1 MKLSFFIKINA
12 YLILLILFFNK
23 KSHDLNLFIKLE
35 GDELEETI
43 LKFFKFSLTH
53 RYISNRVLLCL
64 HYSFIKILVSEEME
78 ESEISTCRKIE
89 KKDRFLSKKNLDNFF
104 KPKNP
109 KLFYEYEKSNKFIE
123 KFYRRNLLKKEK
135 GEIDRVVIVNILKIL
150 LSTIDNNNSTSNQI
164 EYTKDYIPEIIL
176 KYYYVDQGN
185 KMTFSVENT
194 NENSLLNST
203 NNNAILTNNNTNNN
217 MNNTHNYLNLLN
229 HNIGTNNNISLNNSK
244 SNILNDSSA
253 NMTNMLLGS
262 KVEGEG
268 ESSLYNNNYDKNNY
282 QVVECET
289 QNNLITNNNNNNNN
303 QMNLSNNN
311 ISLAAEENSQ
321 LMKMEEKENL
331 EFSAK
336 TYLEILQNSPAEAEL
351 YSIIDTINKVS
362 LTSLIIYFYYF
373 ILKTLQN
380 YDLIQFSYFAFHL
393 FDSNG
398 LLVFLKILSQDF
410 KAIEQQFI
418 SIYETDIINIQF
430 GELIEFILLFDLK
443 LIYKICFRNEEYICK
458 PLIECKLQAM
468 LKKVMNSFPQNE
480 KIKIYCMK
488 LFKIQLKYFDKNWRL
503 ENLNIISSIY
513 TTLKIK
519 SEAANNTNENP
530 NVGSS
535 AIENY
540 LKYEKKEKIL
550 AGNFNK
556 EGFCVDLFTNEELK
570 RIHLEYHNYNY
581 YKYINSVEE
590 IEKYQNNLYQSN
602 YARIYLQLL
611 EKATLSQ
618 EFIDS
623 YK

>member
-23 KSHDLNLFIKLE
+23 KSRDLKLFIKLE
-35 GDELEETI
+35 ADELEEII

-64 HYSFIKILVSEEME
+64 HYLFIKVLVSEEIE
-78 ESEISTCRKIE
+78 ETEISTCRKIE
-89 KKDRFLSKKNLDNFF
+89 KKDRFLTKKNLDNFF
-104 KPKNP
+104 KPEIP
-109 KLFYEYEKSNKFIE
+109 KFFYDYEKSNQFIE

-135 GEIDRVVIVNILKIL
+135 GEIERVVIVNILKIL
-150 LSTIDNNNSTSNQI
+150 LSTIDNNNSTSSQI
-164 EYTKDYIPEIIL
+164 EYTKDYIPEMIL

-185 KMTFSVENT
+185 KMTFTVENT
-194 NENSLLNST
+194 NENVLLNST
-203 NNNAILTNNNTNNN
+203 NNNV
-217 MNNTHNYLNLLN
+217 
-229 HNIGTNNNISLNNSK
+229 NNIS
-244 SNILNDSSA
+244 
-253 NMTNMLLGS
+253 
-262 KVEGEG
+262 
-268 ESSLYNNNYDKNNY
+268 
-282 QVVECET
+282 
-289 QNNLITNNNNNNNN
+289 NNNNNNNN
-303 QMNLSNNN
+303 TTNNNLNLSNNN
-311 ISLAAEENSQ
+311 ISNLNNSNNNILNDSSSNISNLLLGAKAEGEDESKLNPNNNNNNNINISNQAGEAQTNLTTNNNLNCNNNSLFAEENSQ
-321 LMKMEEKENL
+321 IMKMEEKENI

-336 TYLEILQNSPAEAEL
+336 TYLEILQNCSQAEADL
-351 YSIIDTINKVS
+351 YSIIDTINKIS

-373 ILKTLQN
+373 ILKNLQN
-380 YDLIQFSYFAFHL
+380 YDLVQFSYFAFHL

-418 SIYETDIINIQF
+418 NIYETDLINIQF
-430 GELIEFILLFDLK
+430 GELIEFIILYDLK
-443 LIYKICFRNEEYICK
+443 LIFKICFRNEEYICK

-468 LKKVMNSFPQNE
+468 LKKVLNSFPQNE

-503 ENLNIISSIY
+503 ENLNIISSVY

-519 SEAANNTNENP
+519 SEAENNTKENP
-530 NVGSS
+530 NIGSS

-540 LKYEKKEKIL
+540 LKYEKKDKIL

-556 EGFCVDLFTNEELK
+556 EGASVDLFTNEELK
-570 RIHLEYHNYNY
+570 KIHLEYHNYNY
-581 YKYINSVEE
+581 YKFINNPDE
-590 IEKYQNNLYQSN
+590 IEKYQNNIYQSN

-611 EKATLSQ
+611 EKATLPHDFF
-618 EFIDS
+618 ES